1 MWRSFGIR
9 KLSMF
14 IIISLTLYLIEHHLT
29 NLRGLAN
36 ALTSFA
42 SNHFPR
48 VFLTISPT
56 RAPSTLPWCQ
66 EDWWNDN
73 PSPPHQE
80 LQCWL
85 RPSRPSCKSSLS
97 TNPPLLSFPETCK
110 KASFD
115 WGSKIVLKMYLP
127 TGSSGKKE
135 VHRCWNTLAIRSGL
149 DIVILLTLILRMIVS
164 HLKNIVC
171 PTRKLSV
178 ILIRRRRILDYIKT
192 SRFLYTCD
200 FDRQQQTRLPFPSN
214 TSQSCCSSSHS
225 LRLSAWK
232 TSRLVI

>member
-9 KLSMF
+9 KLSKF
-14 IIISLTLYLIEHHLT
+14 IILSLTLYLIEHHLT

-97 TNPPLLSFPETCK
+97 TNPPLLSFPGTCIR
-110 KASFD
+110 ASCSVVI
-115 WGSKIVLKMYLP
+115 WLRIQNCLENLPAYGLIRKEGGAQMLEHTGHQVRPIHCKIVGTIPSDYCNTFNKCRLY
-127 TGSSGKKE
+127 KK
-135 VHRCWNTLAIRSGL
+135 
-149 DIVILLTLILRMIVS
+149 LLT
-164 HLKNIVC
+164 
-171 PTRKLSV
+171 
-178 ILIRRRRILDYIKT
+178 
-192 SRFLYTCD
+192 
-200 FDRQQQTRLPFPSN
+200 
-214 TSQSCCSSSHS
+214 
-225 LRLSAWK
+225 
-232 TSRLVI
+232 